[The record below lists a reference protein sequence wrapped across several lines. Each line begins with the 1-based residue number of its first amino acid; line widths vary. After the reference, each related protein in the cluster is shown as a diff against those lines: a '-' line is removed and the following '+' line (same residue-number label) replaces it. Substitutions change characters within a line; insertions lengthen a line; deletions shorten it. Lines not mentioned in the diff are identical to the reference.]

1 MNVLVDTSV
10 WSLALRRNKQ
20 DLSQNEK
27 RLVAELTE
35 LIREGR
41 ARIFGLIRQ
50 ELLSGIKTSEQYGKL
65 KIYLRA
71 FPDEMMDTSDYEE
84 AAKAGN
90 RCRSKGVVVSIVD
103 VLACAVVMK
112 REWAIFTTDPDFSHY
127 ARVLPLSLH
136 QPRQQR

>member
-1 MNVLVDTSV
+1 MNILVDTCV
-10 WSLALRRNKQ
+10 WSLALRRTKQ
-20 DLSQNEK
+20 DLSENEK
-27 RLVAELTE
+27 LLVAELTE

-41 ARIFGLIRQ
+41 ARIIGLIRQ
-50 ELLSGIKTSEQYGKL
+50 ELLSGIKTSEQSEKL

-71 FPDEMMDTSDYEE
+71 FPDEMLDTSDYEE

-90 RCRSKGVVVSIVD
+90 RCRAKGVVVSIVD

-127 ARVLPLSLH
+127 TKVLRISLH
-136 QPRQQR
+136 QPRQQW